1 MATYCEQIVAYRER
15 HRQALLT
22 TDESSQSTTDR
33 SSQSTTDRSSQ
44 SNASTLFPNTHAA
57 QLSYNAAR
65 QATAGSPY
73 GTFSDSALDQS
84 APSGPNLLSR
94 RPHSPPNISHYTD
107 KPAPDIRRRPQQ
119 LPSEPHTS
127 LHGLPTDILYLILD
141 EMPDQ
146 PTLYA
151 FLNAFPSLK
160 PMWRRNYTEIHRRI
174 YEKAGLSEKTE
185 KKTSSDGTK

>member
-33 SSQSTTDRSSQ
+33 SSQS
-44 SNASTLFPNTHAA
+44 NASTLFPDTHAA
-57 QLSYNAAR
+57 RLSYNAAR

-94 RPHSPPNISHYTD
+94 RPHSPPKISHYTD
-107 KPAPDIRRRPQQ
+107 KPAPDIRLPKQ
-119 LPSEPHTS
+119 LPFEPHTS

-174 YEKAGLSEKTE
+174 YEKAGLSEKME